1 MSERVGR
8 GVRAVLFDMDDTL
21 YDHSYAL
28 ESAVEELQ
36 KNDPRLSAVPLRT
49 LVQKDQEVLRDVHLG
64 LVLPGKVSL
73 SESRVLRMVRLYE
86 SQGIELIEAEAQ
98 HLSELRRAAYLA
110 HERAVPGAR
119 RLIEELRSNEVQ
131 VGVVSNNLLAEQRAK
146 LSRIGLAGLVDSL
159 TVSEE
164 IGATKPD
171 PRIFHLALT
180 RCACPSA
187 KVVFV
192 GDSWRED
199 VEGAHAARISAVWF
213 NRRRDPCPVG
223 HSAVKELTSFLPT
236 GEAVATIMSP
246 ASPA

>member
-1 MSERVGR
+1 MSECVGR
-8 GVRAVLFDMDDTL
+8 GVRVVLFDMDDTL

-36 KNDPRLSAVPLRT
+36 KKDPRLSAVPLRA
-49 LVQKDQEVLRDVHLG
+49 LVLKDQEVLRDVHLG
-64 LVLPGKVSL
+64 LVLPGKVSQ

-86 SQGIELIEAEAQ
+86 SQGIKLVEAEARQ
-98 HLSELRRAAYLA
+98 LSELRRAAYLA

-119 RLIEELRSNEVQ
+119 RLIEELKSNAVE

-146 LSRIGLAGLVDSL
+146 LSRIGLASLVDSL

-187 KVVFV
+187 EAVFV
-192 GDSWRED
+192 GDSWTED
-199 VEGAHAARISAVWF
+199 VEGARAAGIDAVWF
-213 NRRRDPCPVG
+213 NRRRDSRPVG
-223 HSAVKELTSFLPT
+223 QDAVKELTSFLPR
-236 GEAVATIMSP
+236 GDAVATILSP